1 MNAVIFGGGK
11 IARGFVAQLLHQSGF
26 HITFVELNEKLVS
39 NLNKNKKYYVNV
51 MGNQKANEWIT
62 DYECISLSDISGI
75 AEALESA
82 DIVFTSVGGKNLDN
96 LAKTI
101 ASAFE
106 LIALKL
112 EKRLFTIITCENWKE
127 PGKQLQEGI
136 RAELKNDKLKGLFE
150 EHVGVSEA
158 VILRS
163 GVEATKE
170 VMDIDK
176 NAVSVTDYWELPIDK
191 NRMKGELISFKGANY
206 KDDFKGFLQQKLYTF
221 NTTNATIAYVGRLRG
236 FDLLSDAAN
245 DPEIVALVNRVHSEI
260 NPAIA
265 EEMQIT
271 LEEQEAFSKKA
282 LRKYQDKSV
291 TDFTER
297 HARDPIRKIGP
308 NDRIVGTMRLVE
320 KHNISYDALA
330 ITLAAAMFYPVT
342 NPEDPTASQLMKIRT
357 EDGIDA
363 ILSNV
368 CKISSDENM
377 GKTVKKAVNILY
389 EQGWLDA

>member
-1 MNAVIFGGGK
+1 M
-11 IARGFVAQLLHQSGF
+11 
-26 HITFVELNEKLVS
+26 
-39 NLNKNKKYYVNV
+39 
-51 MGNQKANEWIT
+51 
-62 DYECISLSDISGI
+62 
-75 AEALESA
+75 
-82 DIVFTSVGGKNLDN
+82 GGKNLDN

-163 GVEATKE
+163 GVEATKA